1 MQQLLGWLKHYGCVL
16 LDTNLAMEAQALL
29 GQDEN
34 QDEEQISELRA
45 ELKSSGNI
53 QLDLR
58 Q

>member
-1 MQQLLGWLKHYGCVL
+1 MQQLLGRLKHYGCVL
-16 LDTNLAMEAQALL
+16 LDTNWAMEAQALL

-34 QDEEQISELRA
+34 QDEGQISELRA